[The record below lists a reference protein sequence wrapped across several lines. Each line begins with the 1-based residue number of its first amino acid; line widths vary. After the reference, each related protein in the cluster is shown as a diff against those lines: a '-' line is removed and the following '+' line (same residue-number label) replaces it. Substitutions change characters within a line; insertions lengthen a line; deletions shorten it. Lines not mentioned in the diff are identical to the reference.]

1 MEFGNGN
8 GNGGGG
14 GDGRKESESGL
25 YAVPG
30 SWELEAGNRKVAVGA
45 GCRRGGDL
53 RGTNP
58 GRYSSFRYGHLVTW
72 TLYSWPGKAGEKG
85 EPGTAL
91 RPSPRYLP
99 WFHCNLAH
107 FPSSICFSVSLLLV
121 CPDGF
126 SPKPLTTSVG
136 IGIGHYMEQ
145 TTGSSPE
152 SGYLPRI

>member
-85 EPGTAL
+85 EPG
-91 RPSPRYLP
+91 
-99 WFHCNLAH
+99 HCARTRGTCLG
-107 FPSSICFSVSLLLV
+107 SIVTWHISHHPSVSVYLF
-121 CPDGF
+121 F
-126 SPKPLTTSVG
+126 SSVQ
-136 IGIGHYMEQ
+136 M
-145 TTGSSPE
+145 GSARSH
-152 SGYLPRI
+152 